1 PSSTSS
7 ILPGGAFPSGITDM
21 NLWIF
26 NIFESELF

>member
-7 ILPGGAFPSGITDM
+7 ILPGGTFPSGSTGT

-26 NIFESELF
+26 NIFESELY